1 MFSNNFAWLSFA
13 SGSKLRHMLT
23 DFSYAFRT
31 LRKSPVFTITV
42 VVTIALAIGASTAI
56 FSVTN
61 GVLLRKLPYKDPERL
76 VLVRGDLQK
85 RNVKDFPISNV
96 DFLDVR
102 NGAKNN
108 FEDFAAVTT
117 GRFTLPGLD
126 GTPER
131 VRIASVSTNF
141 FQMMGGS
148 IIAGRDFEESDGAPQ
163 AAPPDGNAPAAN
175 APPPLPT
182 MAILSNE
189 YFQQRFGGDRSIIG
203 KPLPVAAAFGPP
215 PIIVGVLAPGFEL
228 LFPPQ
233 VNVEQFPSVWIAARI
248 PYDVANRNNVQ
259 WRVIGRLKP
268 GAGMGQ
274 AQAEAETIAQKI
286 RDENAI
292 LQTAGL
298 YLRLV
303 PMKQHLVD
311 AVRPAILA
319 LMGAVIFLLLI
330 ACANVANLMLV
341 RASSRER
348 ELAVRA
354 ALGAG
359 WWQLVRQ
366 TIAEAIVLA
375 VLGTIIGVGLAYLGI
390 HQLLAIAPENL
401 PRLNAI
407 AIDLK
412 VLAFAVAAGLL
423 SAVLFGVIP
432 ALRTA
437 KPNLMDT
444 LRAAGRT
451 GALGAAGLRNA
462 VVVVEVALAFVLL
475 IGSGLMFRTFL
486 NIQRVNMGFDP
497 RGLLTFQL
505 LGNVGNTPQ
514 ERDTFKRQL
523 REQLNAIP
531 GVKSVTASNPL
542 PLAGG
547 FSQVRWGGAEAQND
561 PSKFQAADLQI
572 VLPGYFEAMG
582 TTLLAG
588 RTFTQDDSSPDR
600 TLLVVDQALAAKA
613 FPNESAVGKRI
624 LFRVRTPE
632 AQWGEIIGV
641 LAHQRNTSLVEPGRE
656 QLYVTDGYV
665 NHGAASWW
673 ALRTDGDPA
682 ALAGAVRE
690 VVRKAGK
697 ETFINQ
703 MQPMDSLV
711 TAAQAQT
718 RFSLL
723 LIGVFSTIAA
733 ILAGVGLYGVL
744 ATSVRQRTA
753 EIGVR
758 MALGAAPS
766 RIFRLMVGKGLYLS
780 AIGIA
785 IGLLASFFVTRVL
798 ASMLVEVKPTD
809 PMTFVSVAVL
819 FLVIAFLASW
829 LPALRAAGLD
839 PTTALRNE

>member
-1 MFSNNFAWLSFA
+1 
-13 SGSKLRHMLT
+13 MLN
-23 DFSYAFRT
+23 DLSYAFRT
-31 LRKSPVFTITV
+31 LRKSPIFTITV

-61 GVLLRKLPYKDPERL
+61 GVLLRQLPYKDPERL
-76 VLVRGDLQK
+76 VLARGDLQR
-85 RNVKDFPISNV
+85 RNVKDFPLSNV
-96 DFLDVR
+96 DFLDLR

-108 FEDFAAVTT
+108 FEDFAAVNTF
-117 GRFTLPGLD
+117 RFTLPGLD

-131 VRIASVSTNF
+131 IRAAAVSTNF

-148 IIAGRDFEESDGAPQ
+148 IIAGRDFQESDGTPQPAPP
-163 AAPPDGNAPAAN
+163 AAPAGNAPANNA
-175 APPPLPT
+175 APPPLPN
-182 MAILSNE
+182 MVILSHE
-189 YFQQRFGGDRSIIG
+189 YFQQRFGGDASVVG

-215 PIIVGVLAPGFEL
+215 PLIVGVLAPGFEL
-228 LFPPQ
+228 LFPPKS
-233 VNVEQFPSVWIAARI
+233 NLEQFPSVWLAARI

-259 WRVIGRLKP
+259 WRAIGRLK
-268 GAGMGQ
+268 AGVPIAQ
-274 AQAEAETIAQKI
+274 AQAEVETISQKI
-286 RDENAI
+286 REENQIAK
-292 LQTAGL
+292 TAGQ
-298 YLRLV
+298 YFQLV

-311 AVRPAILA
+311 EVRPAILA

-341 RASSRER
+341 RAAARER

-359 WWQLVRQ
+359 WWALVRQ
-366 TIAEAIVLA
+366 TFMESLLIAA
-375 VLGTIIGVGLAYLGI
+375 VGTALGVGLAYLGI

-401 PRLNAI
+401 PRLNAVR
-407 AIDLK
+407 IDNQ
-412 VLAFAVAAGLL
+412 VLGFSILAGLL
-423 SAVLFGVIP
+423 SAALFGVIP
-432 ALRTA
+432 AIRTA
-437 KPNLMDT
+437 KPNLMDI
-444 LRAAGRT
+444 LRTSGRS

-486 NIQRVNMGFDP
+486 AIQRVDLGYDP

-505 LGNVGNTPQ
+505 LGNIGNTPQ
-514 ERDTFKRQL
+514 EVGNFKRQL
-523 REQLNAIP
+523 REQLGAIP
-531 GVKSVTASNPL
+531 GVRSVTASNPL

-547 FSQVRWGGAEAQND
+547 FSPVRWGGADAQGD

-582 TTLLAG
+582 TKLIAG
-588 RTFTQDDSSPDR
+588 RTFTQDDSTPDR
-600 TLLVVDQALAAKA
+600 NLLIVDQALAAKA

-641 LAHQRNTSLVEPGRE
+641 VGHQRNTSLIEPGRE

-665 NHGAASWW
+665 NNQAASWW

-682 ALAGAVRE
+682 ALAGSVRD
-690 VVRKAGK
+690 VVRRAGR
-697 ETFINQ
+697 ETLINE

-711 TAAQAQT
+711 VQAQAQT

-733 ILAGVGLYGVL
+733 LLAGVGLYGVL

-758 MALGAAPS
+758 MALGAEPS
-766 RIFRLMVGKGLYLS
+766 RIFRLMVGKGIYLS
-780 AIGIA
+780 VIGIG
-785 IGLLASFFVTRVL
+785 IGLVAAFALTRIL

-809 PMTFVSVAVL
+809 PVTFLAVSVL
-819 FLVIAFLASW
+819 FLFIALVASW
-829 LPALRAAGLD
+829 LPALRASGLD
-839 PTTALRNE
+839 PTTALRSE